1 MEPGGFACAVPNKY
15 VEYVEP
21 SCTASFDFLTYYD
34 ILARE
39 MVFQE
44 MKFSLCAVFSSIDI
58 SLLARFFR
66 SSAVTDSLAEGIP
79 VQVVKVATLEI
90 ERSWQN

>member
-1 MEPGGFACAVPNKY
+1 MPSKY

-21 SCTASFDFLTYYD
+21 SYTASFDFLTYCD

-39 MVFQE
+39 MVFLE
-44 MKFSLCAVFSSIDI
+44 VKFSLSAVFRSIAI
-58 SLLARFFR
+58 LLLARFFR
-66 SSAVTDSLAEGIP
+66 SSAVTESLAEGIP

>member
-1 MEPGGFACAVPNKY
+1 MCAVPNKY

-39 MVFQE
+39 VVFQE
-44 MKFSLCAVFSSIDI
+44 VKFSLSAVFRSIAI
-58 SLLARFFR
+58 SLLARYFR
-66 SSAVTDSLAEGIP
+66 SSAVTESLTEGIP
-79 VQVVKVATLEI
+79 VQVVKVTTLEI
-90 ERSWQN
+90 ERSWQNYLI